1 MYSLQQMNSSF
12 LDRSMDT
19 INFNKTEFLEPQMKV
34 TRKPA
39 KIKVNNHLD
48 RIFDQTTINPHF
60 SGNQRDMKVSF
71 RPEVSF
77 NMDQEKSAEP
87 IKRPVQQQ
95 QQQQHQQQQHQQQQR
110 PNTKQASCQYCDSY
124 RKKNINY
131 ETMIAKYQKQ
141 MSELTTKLNVNS
153 EEKKKYERDTGSIR
167 TEYEK
172 INNQL
177 KHKQKETEILE
188 KKISSI
194 QLDQTDKDKSR
205 IEMEIKKSNEKYYRM
220 TNHYEKI
227 IGELRKEIITLTT
240 PDATDATEPTEE
252 TSMES
257 RLIPLLCM
265 KLNKTEDEIKE
276 KLVNYTLPEK
286 LTSDDLKNILE
297 LYK

>member
-1 MYSLQQMNSSF
+1 MYSLHQMNSSF

-60 SGNQRDMKVSF
+60 SGNQRDMMVSF

-77 NMDQEKSAEP
+77 NMDQEKSTEP

-95 QQQQHQQQQHQQQQR
+95 QQQQHQQQQQ
-110 PNTKQASCQYCDSY
+110 PNTKQTSCQYCDSY

-167 TEYEK
+167 SEYEK

-205 IEMEIKKSNEKYYRM
+205 IESEIKKSNEKYYKM
-220 TNHYEKI
+220 SNHYEKI

-240 PDATDATEPTEE
+240 PDPPDPIVE

-257 RLIPLLCM
+257 RLIPLLCT

-286 LTSDDLKNILE
+286 LTPIDLKNILE